1 MQQQHQ
7 HHHQGGGSQYGAP
20 PPADMGPFSAQPAP
34 GPVPLSVRPPPTQQ
48 QQPQPSY
55 EQELAAASGAGG
67 SSFPDDDML
76 GDSGGHSAGGL
87 GSGGNRWPREE
98 TLALIRIRSEM
109 DTTFRD
115 ATLKG
120 PLWEE
125 VSRKLA
131 ELGYKRSAKK
141 CKEKFENVHKYY
153 KRTKEGRAGRQDGKS
168 YRFFQELEALH
179 AATAAAQHQQQE
191 HLPLVVSAAPP
202 PQMHAFSAPQ
212 PMSAMPPPPGP
223 MQPAPISSAAP
234 APVVEPPQPL
244 PVSLQGLSFP
254 SMSDSE
260 SDDDDDSEDDDMT
273 AETGGS
279 PDGLGKRKRGGGGS
293 KKMMAFFE
301 GLMKQV
307 VQRQEEMQQRFL
319 ETMEKREAE
328 RTERE
333 EAWRRQEVARLNRE
347 QEQLAQERAA
357 AASRDASIIAFLQ
370 RIGGQTVHV
379 PPVVIPMPTPMQVQT
394 PPPPKKPRQHLPPPP
409 PSQATQQPQPQ
420 PQPQPIPAAPLQQQ
434 PPPQPPQHKETT
446 REEAGTPRSAPAP
459 TSAGLSL
466 ALVPV
471 ATEQHVVEAAGLG
484 GGESGGGPSSSRWP
498 KTEVH
503 ALIQLRMDMDN
514 RYQENGPKGPLWEEI
529 SAGMRRLGYSRN
541 SKRCKEKW
549 ENINKY
555 FKKVKESN
563 KRRPEDSKTCPYF
576 HQLEAIYRKKHNGS
590 GSSGAAAN
598 NAVVSVPAVAE
609 HQNLNRHEIE
619 IEGKKIND
627 TDKRNNGGVGAAQV
641 PTSNGQTTPTTATF
655 DLGVKKPEDAVRELN
670 EQPHR
675 EFTTDE
681 TDSDDMG
688 DDYTDDGEDGEDD
701 GKMQYRI
708 QFQRPNPVGTN
719 NAPPP
724 PTTAATAA
732 PTSTPASSFL
742 AMVQ

>member
-1 MQQQHQ
+1 MRPSSLFISLPWPHFFYCRRLPTTSIPLKRRDGLRLTNS
-7 HHHQGGGSQYGAP
+7 H
-20 PPADMGPFSAQPAP
+20 SAYML
-34 GPVPLSVRPPPTQQ
+34 PLSLPLSRHSLSFRLLVSFVRRGREREHTRTH
-48 QQPQPSY
+48 
-55 EQELAAASGAGG
+55 AR
-67 SSFPDDDML
+67 SFFFFFL
-76 GDSGGHSAGGL
+76 
-87 GSGGNRWPREE
+87 
-98 TLALIRIRSEM
+98 
-109 DTTFRD
+109 
-115 ATLKG
+115 
-120 PLWEE
+120 
-125 VSRKLA
+125 KLA
-131 ELGYKRSAKK
+131 ELGYKRSSKK

-179 AATAAAQHQQQE
+179 AATAASQQQQHQHQE
-191 HLPLVVSAAPP
+191 QLQLAGVAPP
-202 PQMHAFSAPQ
+202 PQMHAFSSPQ

-223 MQPAPISSAAP
+223 IQPAPISSAAP
-234 APVVEPPQPL
+234 APAVEPPQPP

-260 SDDDDDSEDDDMT
+260 SDDDDASEDDDMT

-279 PDGLGKRKRGGGGS
+279 PDGVGKRKRGGS

-307 VQRQEEMQQRFL
+307 IQRQEEMQQRFL

-328 RTERE
+328 RTARE

-379 PPVVIPMPTPMQVQT
+379 PPVVIPMPTPMQAQT
-394 PPPPKKPRQHLPPPP
+394 PPPAKKPRQQLPPPP
-409 PSQATQQPQPQ
+409 PSQATHHPQPK
-420 PQPQPIPAAPLQQQ
+420 PIPAAPLQQQPPALQQQ

-446 REEAGTPRSAPAP
+446 HDEAGTPRSAPAP

-471 ATEQHVVEAAGLG
+471 ATEQHVGEAAGLGLG
-484 GGESGGGPSSSRWP
+484 GGESGGGASSSRWP

-576 HQLEAIYRKKHNGS
+576 HQLEAIYRKKHNG
-590 GSSGAAAN
+590 GGGSGAAAN
-598 NAVVSVPAVAE
+598 NAAVSVSVPAVAE

-619 IEGKKIND
+619 IEIEGKKIND
-627 TDKRNNGGVGAAQV
+627 NDKRNNGGVGAAQV

-655 DLGVKKPEDAVRELN
+655 DVDLGVKKPEDTVRELN
-670 EQPHR
+670 EQPQR
-675 EFTTDE
+675 ELTTDE

-708 QFQRPNPVGTN
+708 QFQRPNPVGAN

-724 PTTAATAA
+724 ATTATTAA
-732 PTSTPASSFL
+732 PTSTPSSSFL

>member
-1 MQQQHQ
+1 MGIINHYHLELRWIRLYNHGDAKCRRSIVRHLDAREIRFRTKRTQMLP
-7 HHHQGGGSQYGAP
+7 SFCNFALAMINGAE
-20 PPADMGPFSAQPAP
+20 AE
-34 GPVPLSVRPPPTQQ
+34 V
-48 QQPQPSY
+48 
-55 EQELAAASGAGG
+55 
-67 SSFPDDDML
+67 
-76 GDSGGHSAGGL
+76 GGL
-87 GSGGNRWPREE
+87 TGRRRRSQDRVNPVRGEVDETGKPDRTAVMAGIGRLRVDQE

-115 ATLKG
+115 ATLKV

-125 VSRKLA
+125 VSRPWSRR
-131 ELGYKRSAKK
+131 RS
-141 CKEKFENVHKYY
+141 
-153 KRTKEGRAGRQDGKS
+153 GRR
-168 YRFFQELEALH
+168 RV
-179 AATAAAQHQQQE
+179 AQ
-191 HLPLVVSAAPP
+191 
-202 PQMHAFSAPQ
+202 
-212 PMSAMPPPPGP
+212 
-223 MQPAPISSAAP
+223 
-234 APVVEPPQPL
+234 
-244 PVSLQGLSFP
+244 
-254 SMSDSE
+254 
-260 SDDDDDSEDDDMT
+260 
-273 AETGGS
+273 
-279 PDGLGKRKRGGGGS
+279 
-293 KKMMAFFE
+293 
-301 GLMKQV
+301 
-307 VQRQEEMQQRFL
+307 
-319 ETMEKREAE
+319 
-328 RTERE
+328 
-333 EAWRRQEVARLNRE
+333 
-347 QEQLAQERAA
+347 
-357 AASRDASIIAFLQ
+357 
-370 RIGGQTVHV
+370 
-379 PPVVIPMPTPMQVQT
+379 
-394 PPPPKKPRQHLPPPP
+394 P
-409 PSQATQQPQPQ
+409 PSQ
-420 PQPQPIPAAPLQQQ
+420 
-434 PPPQPPQHKETT
+434 PPHKETT

-484 GGESGGGPSSSRWP
+484 GGESVGGPSSSRWP

-576 HQLEAIYRKKHNGS
+576 HQLEAIYRKKHNGG

-598 NAVVSVPAVAE
+598 NAVVPVPAVAE

-627 TDKRNNGGVGAAQV
+627 TDKRNNGGVGAAQ
-641 PTSNGQTTPTTATF
+641 
-655 DLGVKKPEDAVRELN
+655 PEDAVRELN

-719 NAPPP
+719 NAPPS

-742 AMVQ
+742 AMGWPGGSRAGHRRREQAVPPAMEIMRVPFKLKGSSGYLVGSSPAYLWSSQSLYHCCAAHGGAHLQVGAAS